1 MLGHA
6 EHSPVGATLGRG
18 GGTNPPFPTKD
29 EQPCT
34 AWPEQVGVTSQ
45 PPCPSEPAL
54 QDAGAT
60 RPAPPNERA
69 MDRSQG
75 IQFDITIICNIIAL
89 TDLHNLI
96 YGKMHFCNSLHKIFC
111 VLDFRVISGILTDIY
126 NDYNYLL

>member
-34 AWPEQVGVTSQ
+34 AWPEQVGATSQ

-75 IQFDITIICNIIAL
+75 VSKETRILKNCY
-89 TDLHNLI
+89 I
-96 YGKMHFCNSLHKIFC
+96 YFNTTEFSEQHIKCIKQAAFETCCRENKE
-111 VLDFRVISGILTDIY
+111 LDKGD
-126 NDYNYLL
+126 

>member
-1 MLGHA
+1 M
-6 EHSPVGATLGRG
+6 
-18 GGTNPPFPTKD
+18 KD

-34 AWPEQVGVTSQ
+34 AWPEQVGATSQ

-75 IQFDITIICNIIAL
+75 KCFKGNEDFKKL
-89 TDLHNLI
+89 LHL
-96 YGKMHFCNSLHKIFC
+96 F
-111 VLDFRVISGILTDIY
+111 
-126 NDYNYLL
+126 